1 MKAVLLIEDDNELR
15 GMIAAL
21 LRQNDWNVIE
31 AEDGEAGISL
41 ARQHRPDIVVCDLLM
56 PRCNGYQVCRVIRA
70 TPDLRDTKIVMISG
84 RGYSTDKM
92 NALEAGRGRIHG
104 QAGAAE
110 RFALGFAQADR
121 GSISH
126 RDSGS
131 ANRHPVPAGPPQV
144 EVLGRARLHRVAG
157 TEHGFLRRQYVM
169 RRSAR

>member
-21 LRQNDWNVIE
+21 LRQNGWNVIE

-92 NALEAGRGRIHG
+92 NALEAGADEYMVKPVQPNDLRSVLRKLTAETFPTEM
-104 QAGAAE
+104 QARPSTVGAE
-110 RFALGFAQADR
+110 W
-121 GSISH
+121 
-126 RDSGS
+126 DSE
-131 ANRHPVPAGPPQV
+131 A
-144 EVLGRARLHRVAG
+144 EVLGCARLHRVAG
-157 TEHGFLRRQYVM
+157 AGHGFLRRQYVV